1 MCHLV
6 LFWWRRTCQ
15 SSHPRDSS
23 AGGSRPAP
31 ATLRGPPTL
40 TDEADTPKRLSSDEE
55 CLQHPKVTLVL
66 SERCPPMPFSWCDI
80 PSLPSLVFSTSPALL
95 EKLLSFYYY
104 PLFLPLSPAV
114 PLSTLQP
121 LDGRVEGLASEGSKG
136 GQMWPGCGPR
146 CPEGTSRSSHLSHH
160 QGFNCLTWVF
170 EPRASLQSRGRV
182 SPQKG
187 RKGQDRCCP
196 VTWGRWRRRPLWS
209 MLNATW
215 RGQPL
220 LSVLKK
226 ISRQ

>member
-1 MCHLV
+1 MPCQWLALLPSLVQSSSLVLKGVPCSSPLAVCCFAAQSTFDMCHLV

-136 GQMWPGCGPR
+136 GQM
-146 CPEGTSRSSHLSHH
+146 
-160 QGFNCLTWVF
+160 
-170 EPRASLQSRGRV
+170 
-182 SPQKG
+182 
-187 RKGQDRCCP
+187 
-196 VTWGRWRRRPLWS
+196 
-209 MLNATW
+209 
-215 RGQPL
+215 
-220 LSVLKK
+220 
-226 ISRQ
+226 